1 MQAACIKGSTVYRFT
16 YTSVPENYDT
26 HLEDVAEMLQF
37 FVIK

>member
-1 MQAACIKGSTVYRFT
+1 MFINDIYLFT

-26 HLEDVAEMLQF
+26 HLEDVTEMLQF